1 MSTLKSGG
9 QSHNLTVANRVIIVD
24 LWWNKEAEKQAIGRV
39 VRIGQRKETFAVRI
53 ITKHGMD
60 DRLIRVQTG
69 KEAMVARMLQDD
81 GHERTEVDDERL
93 EQIFERK
100 EGEVSRSRKR
110 KRKEDPLQS
119 RAGDDMAF

>member
-1 MSTLKSGG
+1 MKSGG

-24 LWWNKEAEKQAIGRV
+24 LWWNKEAERQAIGRV
-39 VRIGQRKETFAVRI
+39 VRIGQKKETFSVRI
-53 ITKHGMD
+53 VTNHGMD
-60 DRLIRVQTG
+60 DRLIKVQTG

-100 EGEVSRSRKR
+100 EGEESRSRKR
-110 KRKEDPLQS
+110 KRREDPLES
-119 RAGDDMAF
+119 RGGNDMAF